1 MYRPIYRAVF
11 GANWTKN
18 KRYTHTAY
26 TLFICDYG
34 QWTSDHFWWW
44 WSPPSNNGTSGL
56 QCVLSLFSVFFF
68 VWLSFFCFVL
78 FQFWLRVPAERPS
91 HFIHQSEYI
100 SYTQCVVITYTEC
113 DWHCSDL
120 NVSINACCL
129 DASIRITVGWICC
142 SCDGKYPKRKSPRL
156 CQFDVRLAWK
166 YRMRGKEIE
175 RKTYWIRSRWA
186 KTILR
191 SRKENKIKRK
201 WNVNINDNKGKGNG
215 NGKSFIAESEFIDID
230 KEFPTNFKILL
241 VAMWD
246 HQIQ

>member
-1 MYRPIYRAVF
+1 MF
-11 GANWTKN
+11 F
-18 KRYTHTAY
+18 H
-26 TLFICDYG
+26 
-34 QWTSDHFWWW
+34 
-44 WSPPSNNGTSGL
+44 
-56 QCVLSLFSVFFF
+56 SVFFLF
-68 VWLSFFCFVL
+68 VWLSFFCFCFIFVS
-78 FQFWLRVPAERPS
+78 S
-91 HFIHQSEYI
+91 HFLLRIKKNMRPITFIHYFEYI
-100 SYTQCVVITYTEC
+100 FHEC

-156 CQFDVRLAWK
+156 CQFDVRLVWK

-191 SRKENKIKRK
+191 SRRENKIKRK